1 MNADIKQERL
11 FNGHNNNIRWQLAK
25 DDISPQQ
32 IFEYQGQNATKRAI
46 VASYCVQ
53 DCALCITLMNKLDIL
68 TNNIGM
74 ANVCYVPLSFIF
86 LRGQGIKIF
95 SLVSKECKSENFL
108 IPLVRP
114 KRDELRENTDSDS
127 DEGVTFDYD
136 FTDKF
141 TPGEDLEDM
150 ERDDDGGYEG
160 AIVLKPTPGIYLDTP
175 VTVLDYAKSLS

>member
-1 MNADIKQERL
+1 METKYKITDITGDVITVNADIKQERL

-25 DDISPQQ
+25 DDVSPD
-32 IFEYQGQNATKRAI
+32 FLYQGQNATKRAN

-53 DCALCITLMNKLDIL
+53 DCALCITLMNKLIFLLIIL
-68 TNNIGM
+68 VSI
-74 ANVCYVPLSFIF
+74 CYVPLSFIF

-114 KRDELRENTDSDS
+114 KRDEMRKNIDSDS

-141 TPGEDLEDM
+141 TPEKTWKIWSGMMMVDTK
-150 ERDDDGGYEG
+150 
-160 AIVLKPTPGIYLDTP
+160 VLLY
-175 VTVLDYAKSLS
+175 